1 MFEDE
6 HIEQIKTYGRL
17 SYMNGHRDGYTEGL
31 YNGIFIGIV
40 TSLLIGAG
48 TSYLMRNNRI

>member
-1 MFEDE
+1 MFEDDY
-6 HIEQIKTYGRL
+6 IDKIKTYGHL

-40 TSLLIGAG
+40 SSLLIGIG
-48 TSYLMRNNRI
+48 TSYLIRQ